1 MPQWRTILKDKPQ
14 LFSWPKHCWKGDQ
27 KATKHCLQELEHS
40 WQSRLLFIL
49 IVCFGLF
56 SSWETDS
63 YYVNLKM
70 RIDFDLTK
78 SKKQNEV
85 CLLDFFFF
93 FFSFILPFLPL
104 QSRMWIVINLQFL
117 ISSLDVFNLNSP
129 KIIKRVIR
137 EYLFLLGIYNF
148 KEQSICLKA

>member
-1 MPQWRTILKDKPQ
+1 
-14 LFSWPKHCWKGDQ
+14 
-27 KATKHCLQELEHS
+27 
-40 WQSRLLFIL
+40 
-49 IVCFGLF
+49 
-56 SSWETDS
+56 
-63 YYVNLKM
+63 M

-85 CLLDFFFF
+85 YLLDFFFF

-117 ISSLDVFNLNSP
+117 ISSLDVFNLNFP